1 MNNVYIVSSVRTPV
15 GKANRGSLAH
25 VAPLD
30 YTTAVFKGAVD
41 RVKNLKLEDIEDLM
55 IGCATP
61 EAEQGMNMAMQVGQA
76 AGLGDHITGVTIN
89 RFCASGLQAIAMAHQ
104 SIACGH
110 AQVLAA
116 GGCESMSLLTLG
128 GNNFVANPAL
138 NKIFPNAYLNMGNT
152 AEAVA
157 KKYKVSRASQDK
169 FSLASHD
176 KALRAIDQGLFN
188 NEIIPLDIDLNYYHE
203 GQLKNRKFRF
213 STDEGPRAGST
224 LESLGKLPPVFSV
237 GGSVTAASSSQMSDG
252 AACSILVNEQFV
264 EERNLV
270 PQARLV
276 GFAVAPVPAHLMG
289 MGPVAAIPKVLK
301 QTGLELKDIG
311 LIELNEAFASQSIAV
326 INELGLD
333 PKIINVN
340 GGAIALGHPLGCTG
354 AKLTATLLH
363 EMERRS
369 LRYGMV
375 TMCVGGGMGAAGI
388 FENLKI

>member
-25 VAPLD
+25 VPPVD
-30 YTTAVFKGAVD
+30 YATAAFKGAVD
-41 RVKNLKLEDIEDLM
+41 KVDNLHLEDIEDLM
-55 IGCATP
+55 LGSATP

-76 AGLGDHITGVTIN
+76 AGLGNKITGVTIN
-89 RFCASGLQAIAMAHQ
+89 RFCASGLQSIAMAHQ
-104 SIACGH
+104 AIACGH
-110 AQVLAA
+110 ASVLAA

-128 GNNFVANPAL
+128 GNNFVANPKL
-138 NKIFPNAYLNMGNT
+138 NDIFPDAYLNMGNT

-157 KKYKVSRASQDK
+157 KQYNVSRTSMDK
-169 FSLASHD
+169 FSLRSHENAL
-176 KALRAIDQGLFN
+176 KAIEQGYFKE
-188 NEIIPLDIDLNYYHE
+188 EIIPLDLEVNHYKDGNLHT
-203 GQLKNRKFRF
+203 RKFRF
-213 STDEGPRAGST
+213 SIDEGPRAGSSI
-224 LESLGKLPPVFSV
+224 ESLAKLPAVFRA

-252 AACSILVNEQFV
+252 AAFSVLVNEQTLQ
-264 EERNLV
+264 ERNLT
-270 PQARLV
+270 PRAKLI
-276 GFAVAPVPAHLMG
+276 GFAVAPVTARLMG

-301 QTGLELKDIG
+301 QTGLTLKDIE

-326 INELGLD
+326 INELGLNPD
-333 PKIINVN
+333 IVNVN

-388 FENLKI
+388 FENLRI

>member
-1 MNNVYIVSSVRTPV
+1 MNNVYIASSVRTPV

-25 VAPLD
+25 IPPVD
-30 YTTAVFKGAVD
+30 YATAVFKGAVEK
-41 RVKNLKLEDIEDLM
+41 VNNLELDDIEDVIL
-55 IGCATP
+55 GSATP

-76 AGLGDHITGVTIN
+76 AGLGNKITGVTIN
-89 RFCASGLQAIAMAHQ
+89 RFCASGLQSIAMAHQ
-104 SIACGH
+104 AISCGH
-110 AQVLAA
+110 ADILAA

-128 GNNFVANPAL
+128 GNNFVANPKL
-138 NKIFPNAYLNMGNT
+138 NDIFPDAYLNMGNT

-157 KKYKVSRASQDK
+157 SQYKVSRTSMDK
-169 FSLASHD
+169 FSLRSHE
-176 KALRAIDQGLFN
+176 KALNAIEKGYFK
-188 NEIIPLDIDLNYYHE
+188 NEIVPLDLEVNQFQN
-203 GQLKNRKFRF
+203 GKLLNRKFRF
-213 STDEGPRAGST
+213 AVDEGPRAGSS
-224 LESLGKLPPVFSV
+224 LESLAKLPAVFRA

-252 AACSILVNEQFV
+252 AAFSILLNEETLQ
-264 EERNLV
+264 ERELS

-276 GFAVAPVPAHLMG
+276 GFAVAPVAARLMG

-301 QTGLELKDIG
+301 QTGLDLKDIE

-326 INELGLD
+326 INELGLNPD
-333 PKIINVN
+333 IINVN

-388 FENLKI
+388 FENLKR